1 MPYLRY
7 SRDKR
12 GYENTYVLHTFRGKR
27 GPEPRLLYWFRT
39 PPGARVGR
47 HPLDDEAVRAIEASN
62 PGLEFDWGEML
73 KERPAP
79 RPPENRR
86 GRQRAARKK
95 PPAASAPERE
105 AASAEPAVPT
115 ARDPEAP
122 AAAEAETHAPP
133 ETDATAFAEAEP
145 EADVGRGR
153 DEPWEHPVVALMG
166 EEMLARLRALYT
178 EVQAG
183 IAERDVDAGT
193 RDAALARAGA
203 LNPDGWETMEDAVHG
218 IERFEA
224 ESDAIRA
231 LLDGPPAGSDAGGDE
246 DDPPPGD
253 ADPADD
259 DSA

>member
-1 MPYLRY
+1 M
-7 SRDKR
+7 
-12 GYENTYVLHTFRGKR
+12 
-27 GPEPRLLYWFRT
+27 
-39 PPGARVGR
+39 GR

-95 PPAASAPERE
+95 PPAASPPEKE
-105 AASAEPAVPT
+105 AASAAPAAPG
-115 ARDPEAP
+115 AKDAEAP
-122 AAAEAETHAPP
+122 AAAEVEAHAPP
-133 ETDATAFAEAEP
+133 ETDETAFAEAEP

-246 DDPPPGD
+246 DDPSPGD